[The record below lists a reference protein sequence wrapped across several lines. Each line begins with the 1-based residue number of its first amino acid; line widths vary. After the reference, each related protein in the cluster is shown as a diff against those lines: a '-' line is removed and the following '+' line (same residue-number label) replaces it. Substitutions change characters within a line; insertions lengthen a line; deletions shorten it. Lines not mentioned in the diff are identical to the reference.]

1 MCSCLVFLGC
11 HLLQYLLLLLQHL
24 LLLLLHNLLL
34 VLFLLWLLLQLQFQL
49 QFQLQVLFL
58 ASREQREQLSQT
70 LSAASTTGLPILI
83 ALCQTFRRRTA
94 LNR

>member
-34 VLFLLWLLLQLQFQL
+34 VLFLQL

-58 ASREQREQLSQT
+58 A
-70 LSAASTTGLPILI
+70 
-83 ALCQTFRRRTA
+83 
-94 LNR
+94 

>member
-49 QFQLQVLFL
+49 QVLFL
-58 ASREQREQLSQT
+58 ASREQLSQT

>member
-34 VLFLLWLLLQLQFQL
+34 VLFLQL

-58 ASREQREQLSQT
+58 ASREQLSQT

-94 LNR
+94 LKR